1 MAYSK
6 ERANNVSKNDIKYL
20 PAGVITD
27 VTLKEARTDV
37 SPTGN
42 RFFEIVF
49 EKDGA
54 TLTHTEWEPKLGG
67 FTTTAEQLQQKED
80 NQYSRMLQILHCFY
94 DDALLN
100 FNGENFEQFAN
111 WIVMML
117 NAADKSKKL
126 RVKIVYND
134 KGYTTLPSYAK
145 YTFIEPMTLPE
156 GESSAIAELGIDKFV
171 RPVKADAETPVTNP
185 LEAGAALTSNPTND
199 LPF

>member
-6 ERANNVSKNDIKYL
+6 ERANNISKNDIKYL
-20 PAGVITD
+20 PAGIITD
-27 VTLKEARTDV
+27 VTLKDVRTDV
-37 SPTGN
+37 SPSGN
-42 RFFEIVF
+42 RFFEITF

-67 FTTTAEQLQQKED
+67 YTTTAEQLQQKED

-100 FNGENFEQFAN
+100 FNGETFEQFAK

-117 NAADKSKKL
+117 SAADKSKLL
-126 RVKIVYND
+126 RVKIVYDN
-134 KGYTTLPSYAK
+134 KGYTTLPAYAK
-145 YTFIEPMTLPE
+145 YTFIEPMELPE
-156 GESSAIAELGIDKFV
+156 GETSAIAELGIDKFA

-185 LEAGAALTSNPTND
+185 LEASAALSNATND